1 MGGIHIYR
9 ETSEK
14 GSEMSSEQDI
24 QNLIRLALSE
34 RGILNFRN
42 NVGCLKDATGRMVR
56 YGLYPGSSDIIGIM
70 PDGRFLAIEV
80 KKPGKKPTPEQLN
93 FIEAI
98 RRHGG
103 IAGVVHSP
111 EELAGLLE

>member
-1 MGGIHIYR
+1 MTT
-9 ETSEK
+9 ET
-14 GSEMSSEQDI
+14 DI

-34 RGILNFRN
+34 RGILNWRN
-42 NVGCLKDATGRMVR
+42 HTFALKDKDGRLVR
-56 YGLYPGSSDIIGIM
+56 GGLCVGSSDIIGIM

-80 KKPGKKPTPEQLN
+80 KKPGKKPTTEQLN

-111 EELAGLLE
+111 EELAGLLG

>member
-1 MGGIHIYR
+1 M
-9 ETSEK
+9 T
-14 GSEMSSEQDI
+14 SEQDI
-24 QNLIRLALSE
+24 LSLIRLALSE
-34 RGILNFRN
+34 RGIISWRN
-42 NVGCLKDATGRMVR
+42 NTGALKDKDGRLIR
-56 YGLYPGSSDIIGIM
+56 YGLCQGSSDIIGIM

-103 IAGVVHSP
+103 VAGVVHSP
-111 EELAGLLE
+111 EELEGLLE

>member
-103 IAGVVHSP
+103 GAGVAHGV
-111 EELAGLLE
+111 EDLAGLLG

>member
-103 IAGVVHSP
+103 IAGVVHGV
-111 EELAGLLE
+111 EDLAGLLG

>member
-1 MGGIHIYR
+1 MDGK
-9 ETSEK
+9 TSEAR
-14 GSEMSSEQDI
+14 GEMTSETDI
-24 QNLIRLALSE
+24 QSLVRLALSE
-34 RGILNFRN
+34 RGILNWRN
-42 NVGCLKDATGRMVR
+42 NTGALKDKDGRLVR
-56 YGLYPGSSDIIGIM
+56 YGLFPGSSDIIGIM

-93 FIEAI
+93 FIEVI

-111 EELAGLLE
+111 EELEGLLG

>member
-1 MGGIHIYR
+1 MK
-9 ETSEK
+9 SEH
-14 GSEMSSEQDI
+14 DI

-34 RGILNFRN
+34 RGIISWRN
-42 NVGCLKDATGRMVR
+42 NTGALKDKDGRLIR
-56 YGLYPGSSDIIGIM
+56 YGLCSGSSAIIGIM

-111 EELAGLLE
+111 EELADLLG

>member
-1 MGGIHIYR
+1 M
-9 ETSEK
+9 TT
-14 GSEMSSEQDI
+14 EQDI
-24 QNLIRLALSE
+24 LSLIRLALSE
-34 RGILNFRN
+34 RGIISWRN
-42 NVGCLKDATGRMVR
+42 NTGALKDKDGRLIR
-56 YGLYPGSSDIIGIM
+56 YGLCPGSSDIIGIM

-103 IAGVVHSP
+103 IAGVVHGV
-111 EELAGLLE
+111 EDLAGLLG

>member
-1 MGGIHIYR
+1 MK
-9 ETSEK
+9 SEH
-14 GSEMSSEQDI
+14 DI

-34 RGILNFRN
+34 RGIISWRN
-42 NVGCLKDATGRMVR
+42 HTFALKDKDGRLVR
-56 YGLYPGSSDIIGIM
+56 GGLCVGSSDIIGIM

-93 FIEAI
+93 FIEVI

-111 EELAGLLE
+111 EELEGLLG

>member
-1 MGGIHIYR
+1 M
-9 ETSEK
+9 K
-14 GSEMSSEQDI
+14 SEQDI

-56 YGLYPGSSDIIGIM
+56 YGLYPGSSDIIAIQPVVITQEIVGSIV
-70 PDGRFLAIEV
+70 GVFCAIEV

-103 IAGVVHSP
+103 VAGVAHGV
-111 EELAGLLE
+111 EDLAGLLG

>member
-1 MGGIHIYR
+1 MTT
-9 ETSEK
+9 ET
-14 GSEMSSEQDI
+14 DI

-34 RGILNFRN
+34 RGIISWRN
-42 NVGCLKDATGRMVR
+42 NTGALKDKDGRLIR
-56 YGLYPGSSDIIGIM
+56 YGMCPGSSDIIGIM

-103 IAGVVHSP
+103 IAGVAHGV
-111 EELAGLLE
+111 EDLEDLLG